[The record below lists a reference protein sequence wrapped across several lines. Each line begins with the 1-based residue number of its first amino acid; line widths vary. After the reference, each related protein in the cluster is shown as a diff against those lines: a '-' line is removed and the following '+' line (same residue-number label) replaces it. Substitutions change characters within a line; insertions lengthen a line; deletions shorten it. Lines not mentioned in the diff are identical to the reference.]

1 MPNSND
7 TANAPPGSTQA
18 TQATS
23 TQEPSCERPSSTGTE
38 EAKTY
43 IPRSGTIR
51 LVQLVIEGYTGRLS
65 SRCGADECIS
75 ESGSRLA
82 VFSGL
87 DPSAIG
93 YHKDCIA
100 VQESLDKDAR
110 SWYDSL
116 PSKKAR
122 ESTKASNPSI
132 DVK

>member
-1 MPNSND
+1 MTNSNN

-23 TQEPSCERPSSTGTE
+23 TREPSCDKPSSTGTE

-43 IPRSGTIR
+43 IPRSGTISR
-51 LVQLVIEGYTGRLS
+51 EQLADAGYTGRLPT
-65 SRCGADECIS
+65 RCGAVECIS
-75 ESGSRLA
+75 EGPSRLT
-82 VFSGL
+82 VFGGL

-100 VQESLDKDAR
+100 VQESLNEHSL

-122 ESTKASNPSI
+122 ESAKASNPFVA
-132 DVK
+132 VK